1 MFKRQHP
8 SSSPSSEPG
17 FVAPPTSVGSGAST
31 SCTRWSSS
39 SAGSLS
45 SSKPQDR
52 HQGAP
57 TTPPVPFPLSGSATA
72 ITVVQPLRS
81 TPRFPEHTTE
91 LRGEPRVHP
100 SSSPLKYFVVDA
112 MRRCRLSPRSKQPT
126 RAPGSLARAR
136 RAPARFPRAL
146 ARPDRAQMHRTCCF
160 ALLLLLLPRR
170 CCSLLYSCRPRE
182 RCCPTSVFAAYC
194 CSSSR
199 RPLHPRSR
207 PTPSRARA
215 LSGKLSLAPTSPF
228 VARRCSLMPPMPVGV
243 EPTTHCRRPS
253 IDRAPVMA

>member
-1 MFKRQHP
+1 MCILMFKRQHP

-91 LRGEPRVHP
+91 LR
-100 SSSPLKYFVVDA
+100 D
-112 MRRCRLSPRSKQPT
+112 
-126 RAPGSLARAR
+126 
-136 RAPARFPRAL
+136 
-146 ARPDRAQMHRTCCF
+146 DRAQEMADLANDYYPDISYYF
-160 ALLLLLLPRR
+160 M
-170 CCSLLYSCRPRE
+170 E
-182 RCCPTSVFAAYC
+182 AA
-194 CSSSR
+194 
-199 RPLHPRSR
+199 
-207 PTPSRARA
+207 
-215 LSGKLSLAPTSPF
+215 GN
-228 VARRCSLMPPMPVGV
+228 
-243 EPTTHCRRPS
+243 EE
-253 IDRAPVMA
+253 